1 MPVGSNLWKLEDAKA
16 KFSEVVRRA
25 NTSGPQRVTVR
36 GREEA
41 VVVSA
46 RDYDRLVPAGE
57 RKPLVDFL
65 EGLAL
70 DGLDLTR
77 EDDRG
82 RDIAL

>member
-25 NTSGPQRVTVR
+25 NASGPQRVTVR

-46 RDYDRLVPAGE
+46 RDYDRLVPPVE
-57 RKPLVDFL
+57 RKPLIEFL
-65 EGLAL
+65 AGLSL
-70 DGLDLTR
+70 DGLDVTR
-77 EDDRG
+77 DDDRG

>member
-1 MPVGSNLWKLEDAKA
+1 MPTTGNLWKLEDAKA

-25 NTSGPQRVTVR
+25 NAAGPQRVTVR

-41 VVVSA
+41 VVLST
-46 RDYDRLVPAGE
+46 RDYERLVPSNE
-57 RKPLVDFL
+57 RKPLVEFL
-65 EGLAL
+65 ADLQL
-70 DGLDLTR
+70 DGIDLTR